1 MRHLLLYR
9 FVPGAYPLK
18 RQPSGISSRPISRV
32 GPARPKGLRPRESP
46 IAPGICPT
54 HTHTCLC
61 PYNDGNR
68 QDSVLMTA
76 SKEPTVLLAL
86 DAGVRETGWAVFKG
100 DEVIESGVTG
110 LSTRRKVEPEVRV
123 SHLLQSLDE
132 LTEKWN
138 PKLVA
143 LCQPSGINCPVPALD
158 LLLTSLAEWSAGRD
172 LPQFSYTA
180 QEVRTTIAGHPNASR
195 DQLGYATMLLL
206 GLIGQGR
213 STHEWEAIAVGHYH
227 LTRGK
232 QAEAA

>member
-1 MRHLLLYR
+1 MLELERPDGLYSR
-9 FVPGAYPLK
+9 ATKSLK
-18 RQPSGISSRPISRV
+18 
-32 GPARPKGLRPRESP
+32 
-46 IAPGICPT
+46 
-54 HTHTCLC
+54 
-61 PYNDGNR
+61 
-68 QDSVLMTA
+68 TA
-76 SKEPTVLLAL
+76 SLDYQL
-86 DAGVRETGWAVFKG
+86 DARW
-100 DEVIESGVTG
+100 S
-110 LSTRRKVEPEVRV
+110 RV

-143 LCQPSGINCPVPALD
+143 LCQPSGISWPVPALD

>member
-1 MRHLLLYR
+1 MK
-9 FVPGAYPLK
+9 A
-18 RQPSGISSRPISRV
+18 
-32 GPARPKGLRPRESP
+32 
-46 IAPGICPT
+46 
-54 HTHTCLC
+54 
-61 PYNDGNR
+61 
-68 QDSVLMTA
+68 A
-76 SKEPTVLLAL
+76 SLDYQL
-86 DAGVRETGWAVFKG
+86 DARV
-100 DEVIESGVTG
+100 ES
-110 LSTRRKVEPEVRV
+110 EVRV

-143 LCQPSGINCPVPALD
+143 LCQPSGINWPVPALD

-172 LPQFSYTA
+172 LPQFSYTV
-180 QEVRTTIAGHPNASR
+180 QEVRTAIAEPPNASR

-213 STHEWEAIAVGHYH
+213 SAHEWEAIAVGHYH